1 VRRARDIPFQVGET
15 HRQGRSA
22 VERPSIILAVVGLL
36 AGLGAAWIMLGNEV
50 RPHGGDVALVIAVGW
65 SFVASGLVAWR
76 LRPGNPIGLAMVVTG
91 LLRFAEGLYWS
102 QDPVLFT
109 LGHAVGYLYMA
120 GLVYVLLA
128 FPTGWLESTVERG
141 AFIAAVMATGAFQIA
156 WLLTGGH
163 EQSGPCA
170 ACPPN
175 VLEIAHAP
183 ALAAAIQTAQLA
195 TGAVVGAIAIA
206 IVLRR
211 WWSASAPLRF
221 AITPVI
227 WAGIATL
234 AALVVMVLN
243 HLSGEPLGYGPH
255 LGLDLTLALV
265 ALAFLVGLGRTRMAR
280 SGVADLLAELA
291 DTPAPGA
298 LRAALARALRDPSL
312 EVAYWLPAE
321 ERYVDSSGKPAPM
334 PRPGD
339 ARSVTMVEREDRR
352 IAALV
357 HDPAVTDD
365 ESLVRAVAAAA
376 GLQLENERLQ
386 AELRSQLEEVRAS
399 RARIVEAT
407 QEERRRI
414 ERDLHD
420 GTQQRLV
427 SIAMTLGLA
436 EARIAIDAEA
446 GRRLIAEARAELSSA
461 LQELR
466 ELSQGIHP
474 GILTERGLGEAVA
487 DLALRMHLPVEVEVR
502 LSERLPTP
510 VETAAYYVISEALT
524 NVAKHAQASKVRVR
538 VGREDGEAHIAVS
551 DDGRGGADA
560 WAGSGLRGLRDRVE
574 ALGGRFALDSPA
586 GAGTSIAVE
595 IPCA

>member
-1 VRRARDIPFQVGET
+1 MV
-15 HRQGRSA
+15 
-22 VERPSIILAVVGLL
+22 LAVVGLL
-36 AGLGAAWIMLGNEV
+36 AGLVAAWLMLGNDV
-50 RPHGGDVALVIAVGW
+50 RPHGGEVALVLAVGW
-65 SFVASGLVAWR
+65 SFLASGLVAWR
-76 LRPGNPIGLAMVVTG
+76 LRPDNPIGLAMIATG
-91 LLRFAEGLYWS
+91 LLRFAEGPYWS
-102 QDPVLFT
+102 QGPFLFT
-109 LGHAVGYLYMA
+109 LGHAVQYLYMA

-128 FPTGWLESTVERG
+128 FPNGRLETPVQRG
-141 AFIAAVMATGAFQIA
+141 AFIAAAMAAGALQVL

-163 EQSGPCA
+163 EQSGSCA

-175 VLEIAHAP
+175 VLEITHAP
-183 ALAAAIQTAQLA
+183 ALAAAIQTTQLA
-195 TGAVVGAIAIA
+195 TGALVGAFAIA
-206 IVLRR
+206 VVLRR

-234 AALVVMVLN
+234 AALVVMLVN
-243 HLSGEPLGYGPH
+243 HLSGEPLGYVPH
-255 LGLDLTLALV
+255 LVLDLTLALV
-265 ALAFLVGLGRTRMAR
+265 PLAFLVGLARTRMAR
-280 SGVADLLAELA
+280 SGVADLLTELA
-291 DTPAPGA
+291 DTPAPGG
-298 LRAALARALRDPSL
+298 LRGALARALRDPSL
-312 EVAYWLPAE
+312 EVAYWLPAQ
-321 ERYVDSSGKPAPM
+321 ERFVDSSGKPARM
-334 PRPGD
+334 PRAGD
-339 ARSVTMVEREDRR
+339 PRAVTMVEREGRR

-407 QEERRRI
+407 QDERRRI
-414 ERDLHD
+414 ERNLHD

-436 EARIAIDAEA
+436 DARVATDPESA
-446 GRRLIAEARAELSSA
+446 RRLVAEARDGLSSA

-474 GILTERGLGEAVA
+474 GILTERGLGKAV
-487 DLALRMHLPVEVEVR
+487 DELALRMHLPVEVDVR

-524 NVAKHAQASKVRVR
+524 NVAKHARASRVSVR
-538 VGREDGEAHIAVS
+538 VGREDGQAHIAIT

-560 WAGSGLRGLRDRVE
+560 GAGSGLRGLRDRVE
-574 ALGGRFALDSPA
+574 ALGGVFALASPA
-586 GAGTSIAVE
+586 GGGTSIEVE